1 MSFFFFEIIMKFRIN
16 LMASS
21 IKERVFLNFF
31 LAVLKYY
38 GNILKNSASFITIEP
53 LIKLHLI
60 VVERLA
66 LLIYMLALFY
76 MLSNW
81 ADPIILYSFVYQY
94 ICEFVGSMSEYRF
107 SCDYL
112 LRKPDIDLKNI
123 FLWDIIEHFIET
135 VRNQC
140 WQPEITFFHLKI
152 L

>member
-1 MSFFFFEIIMKFRIN
+1 MSIQPDSMSFFFFEIIMKFRIN

-76 MLSNW
+76 MLSN
-81 ADPIILYSFVYQY
+81 
-94 ICEFVGSMSEYRF
+94 
-107 SCDYL
+107 
-112 LRKPDIDLKNI
+112 
-123 FLWDIIEHFIET
+123 
-135 VRNQC
+135 
-140 WQPEITFFHLKI
+140 
-152 L
+152 